1 MIIAVDFDGTCVTH
15 EYPKVG
21 KEIGASHVLKILVE
35 EGHRIVL
42 NTMRG
47 KDEGTVLKDAVKWFD
62 KHGIP
67 LYGVNESPSQKAWSS
82 SPKVYAHLY
91 IDDAALGCP
100 LVDRG
105 VKSPFVDWLEVYRML
120 LNRNVIMKHDISKD
134 VMDSIEEE
142 VEAVMPL

>member
-47 KDEGTVLKDAVKWFD
+47 KDEGSVLKDAVEWFE
-62 KHGIP
+62 KHNIP
-67 LYGVNESPSQKAWSS
+67 LYGVNGTPSQKSWTS

-100 LVDRG
+100 LVGRA
-105 VKSPFVDWLEVYRML
+105 FVDWAAVYRML
-120 LNRNVIMKHDISKD
+120 LNRCVIMKHDISQEVLD
-134 VMDSIEEE
+134 NINEE
-142 VEAVMPL
+142 VEAVISI